1 MSMLHQPK
9 RPGLQI
15 GPFLFPIIFIYLPNS
30 RIILKVIKMDRFSIL
45 LKKDPPPPTL
55 KPKIQRIGFGDDVM
69 PVPRIAQSQLGGV
82 TGPNGMPHRGFTG
95 IMGNGCG
102 TGIFGVTGAQ
112 GITGFSV
119 QGPTG
124 ASQHR
129 LDRAEEYRNHRV
141 STDSLQNQGYTGGQ
155 PPQGFSG
162 GQFSPQA
169 PTALV
174 GTGSD
179 STVLY
184 DSTRYPTTITR
195 MQTQHLDPHC
205 RAIKQT
211 TGPRE
216 TSEDRFW
223 KTSFSLKTIIQKIK
237 SFIIKSFPVLES
249 MSTKG

>member
-1 MSMLHQPK
+1 
-9 RPGLQI
+9 
-15 GPFLFPIIFIYLPNS
+15 
-30 RIILKVIKMDRFSIL
+30 MDRFSIL
-45 LKKDPPPPTL
+45 LKKDPPPPSL

-69 PVPRIAQSQLGGV
+69 PVPRIAQSQLGG
-82 TGPNGMPHRGFTG
+82 GPNGMPHRGLTG
-95 IMGNGCG
+95 IMGTPYAGY

-129 LDRAEEYRNHRV
+129 LNRAEEYRNHRV
-141 STDSLQNQGYTGGQ
+141 CLQNQGYTGGQ

-169 PTALV
+169 PTAL
-174 GTGSD
+174 
-179 STVLY
+179 
-184 DSTRYPTTITR
+184 RYPTTITR